1 MTENSYGIRVRRHK
15 DLENNI
21 ALRIVPRL
29 TSRQNP
35 DIEFP
40 LSSSLAI
47 KPSYVIPPETGPID
61 PDFPF
66 FDFTTTCAI
75 FHESTGVCNVGSNNE
90 YCRKKNAPSE
100 EPLFQSIGMLAP
112 AVGHSLTKLLHDQ
125 LDLMS
130 ICGLSEAL
138 CYNVELKR
146 TITTTDKCNTT
157 IYQVI

>member
-47 KPSYVIPPETGPID
+47 KPSLYNYL
-61 PDFPF
+61 
-66 FDFTTTCAI
+66 C
-75 FHESTGVCNVGSNNE
+75 
-90 YCRKKNAPSE
+90 
-100 EPLFQSIGMLAP
+100 
-112 AVGHSLTKLLHDQ
+112 
-125 LDLMS
+125 DLS
-130 ICGLSEAL
+130 
-138 CYNVELKR
+138 
-146 TITTTDKCNTT
+146 
-157 IYQVI
+157 